1 MSDSVRSVPMNNNKK
16 LLFDAL
22 SSLTSI
28 IGGAQIKFFSWKL
41 VSYFKNENNVD
52 TDFCVLVRSNPNGYK
67 GCIDCDKR
75 AQERSKNI
83 SSSYIYKCHMALTE
97 MIHPAFNDEVF
108 VGSFTFGQFH
118 SSEKDIDANWESIE
132 KTIKSWKIPVDLAKQ
147 YYYQLPVFTEEK
159 IMNIKNILDLIAAYS
174 VNSEV
179 ISLDNDTNMI
189 KIEKYIDDN
198 IDKDIALEDI
208 ANYLHMNPSYISSL
222 FSKKKNIT
230 LFKFIQAT
238 RIKKACH
245 LLKSTDKP
253 VRTICEMVGYKDQNY
268 FTRVFKEIKNATP
281 REYRKN
287 YNEIDSKDFSL
298 RV

>member
-1 MSDSVRSVPMNNNKK
+1 MNNNKK

-22 SSLTSI
+22 SSLSSI
-28 IGGAQIKFFSWKL
+28 IGGVQIKFYSWKL
-41 VSYFKNENNVD
+41 VSYFKNENSVD
-52 TDFCVLVRSNPNGYK
+52 TDFCVLIRSNPNGYK
-67 GCIDCDKR
+67 CCIDCDQR
-75 AQERSKNI
+75 AQEKSKNI
-83 SSSYIYKCHMALTE
+83 SSSYIYKCHMGLTE
-97 MIHPAFNDEVF
+97 MIHPAFMDEVF

-118 SSEKDIDANWESIE
+118 GSEKDIDARWQSVE
-132 KTIKSWKIPVDLAKQ
+132 KTIKAWKIPVNLAKK
-147 YYYQLPVFTEEK
+147 YYYQLPVFTEDK
-159 IMNIKNILDLIAAYS
+159 IMNIKNILELIAAYS

-179 ISLDNDTNMI
+179 ITLDNNTNMI

-198 IDKDIALEDI
+198 IDKDISLDDI

-230 LFKFIQAT
+230 LFKFIQAM

-245 LLKSTDKP
+245 LLKSTDNQ
-253 VRTICEMVGYKDQNY
+253 VRVICEMVGYKDQNY
-268 FTRVFKEIKNATP
+268 FTRVFKEVMSTTP

-287 YNEIDSKDFSL
+287 FNQSDSRDMSL